1 MKVKRKTIARFQHA
15 MEVIGIPEGVQL
27 DVLRLVAAI
36 LHIGNINFEERSD
49 NFARVA
55 NDDCEIVVFVK

>member
-1 MKVKRKTIARFQHA
+1 